1 MRALGPLFP
10 ALAAASVAVLLLL
23 AVFPSAAHA
32 QPEPE
37 PRSLDGGAPTITS
50 PVQGSFLGSA
60 SAVITGTKAA
70 GSEVQILAGTSRTN
84 VCTIRSNATDYS
96 CAVSRL
102 PSGPDIRLTAV
113 QLVAGSKNVESGP
126 VLVDVLAPPT
136 IAGASPLLTG
146 GLVQGGGYPNARI
159 TLSVDGGPSWSFPA
173 GSDGTWAYVVP
184 RDLGSGTYRFTAS
197 QSTSFS
203 HGSSSDSSA
212 SRTILLDVDAPD
224 APAVTSPTPGST
236 ISPTGVLYS
245 GTGEDGATVNVFALT
260 ASGADVALCSSPVD
274 GGVWSCTGR
283 GLPAKSGTVTVTAFQ
298 TDAAGNPG
306 AGSTP
311 LTVTV
316 ARPATAA
323 PQPAPSPSPRDD
335 AAVAPVVPP
344 APAPT
349 PAPAVPSPAVPG
361 TEPPAAGSWDAATPF
376 TKAVPS
382 ALATADQSWLR
393 ALVLAAVAILLLLVP
408 ARMLA
413 TTVGPRRAVRS
424 SVSLTGRNRM
434 PTHDDPAPVLAG
446 PGEHVT
452 SALLVGL
459 AAAIVLF
466 ATPVHG
472 EPEYLRVL
480 LASVIALATINLV
493 ATTVPALFAARL
505 PTGPARIA
513 LSPRLLLSVA
523 AVALVSR
530 VLDLQP
536 ALLFGIVFTVTAIS
550 GTRSARG
557 IVAGIRIGAVFTAG
571 IIAWLASTLLGSPP
585 GFFGSLLTET
595 ANIAAMAGVGSAAV
609 LLIPLGK
616 LDGRALLV
624 WSRPTWLLST
634 TVVLTVLFALL
645 APVFDVWETSGEV
658 IVGFLI
664 VLGFGAVGLS
674 LWIWRRLIQPALTA
688 D

>member
-1 MRALGPLFP
+1 MFP
-10 ALAAASVAVLLLL
+10 GLAAASITVLLVL
-23 AVFPSAAHA
+23 AAFPGAASA
-32 QPEPE
+32 QPDPE
-37 PRSLDGGAPTITS
+37 PRSLDDDAPTITS

-60 SAVITGTKAA
+60 SAVITGTKVA

-84 VCTIRSNATDYS
+84 VCTIRSTATDYS

-113 QLVAGSKNVESGP
+113 QLVAGSKNVESET

-146 GLVQGGGYPNARI
+146 GLVRGGGYPNAHI

-173 GSDGTWAYVVP
+173 GSDGTWAYVMP
-184 RDLGSGTYRFTAS
+184 RDLGSGMYTLTAS

-203 HGSSSDSSA
+203 QGSSSDSSA

-224 APAVTSPTPGST
+224 APAVTSPAPGST

-260 ASGADVALCSSPVD
+260 ASGVDVALCSTPVS
-274 GGVWSCTGR
+274 GGVWSCSGR
-283 GLPAKSGTVTVTAFQ
+283 RLPAGSGKVTVTAFQ

-323 PQPAPSPSPRDD
+323 PQVVPSPSPSDD

-344 APAPT
+344 ASTPTPT
-349 PAPAVPSPAVPG
+349 PAPAVPSPPVPE

-382 ALATADQSWLR
+382 AVATTDLSWLR

-413 TTVGPRRAVRS
+413 TTVGPRRGLRS
-424 SVSLTGRNRM
+424 SLSLTGRNRV
-434 PTHDDPAPVLAG
+434 PTHDDPAPVLTG
-446 PGEHVT
+446 PGERVT

-550 GTRSARG
+550 GRRSARG

-624 WSRPTWLLST
+624 WSRPTWFLST